1 MSRSPASNGEDPPLS
16 PASRDLPIP
25 SSILTAAIE
34 AANDSV
40 VITDARGTIRYVNP
54 AFTRIT
60 GWSREE
66 VLGENPRI
74 LKSGHQDEAFYR
86 RMWETLTAGRVFE
99 GRFVNRRKDG
109 SLYTQEATITPVR
122 GPGGEIEHF
131 VAVARDVTEEELLE
145 EWVRSAERTQVLGQ
159 VAGGVAHDFRNILGI
174 LSSHVELAQ
183 ERVRAGEVPRAEL
196 DEMGRAVEK
205 GTDLVRKLL
214 TLGGKDRFELA
225 TRSLGA
231 LVQELRPLLETVLP
245 ESVTVEL
252 RIPDEDPA
260 TVRIDPG
267 ALEQVIVNLATNAR
281 DALPGGGRVL
291 LTVDRP
297 SGIDAASPHRAIG
310 VVEDVEGGWVRLRFR
325 DDGAG
330 MEGETLSRIF
340 EPFFTTKEDRGGTG
354 LGLASVAR
362 IVRLHGGAVVVSS
375 RRGEGTTVDLYLRP
389 AQEAAEG
396 VEAEADHP
404 GEAAGNGA
412 PPRGEGERILV
423 VEDEPALLEAARRL
437 LERFGYSPVP
447 ASNGAEALEIL
458 EEREGEVDLV
468 VTDLVM
474 PGMGGKELFERMGV
488 LGLRSVPVLFTSGY
502 GAGELDR
509 SLPPGAEDR
518 FLEKP
523 WSPEELARK
532 VRRVLDGAEAA
543 RSAGG

>member
-231 LVQELRPLLETVLP
+231 LVQELRPVLETVLP